1 MRLTS
6 LHDTLSS
13 RRKSGQKSL
22 AILLDPDNL
31 EEEGCRHL
39 LELSEQHSVD
49 YFFVGGSLVLS
60 SRQAA
65 LIRFIKSRSAVPV
78 LLFPSHS
85 LHLDHQADGIL
96 LLSLISGRNPDFL
109 IGQHVIAAPLLR
121 QSNLQILPTGYMLVD
136 TGRQTTASY
145 ISGTTPLPHDKPAI
159 AACTA
164 MAGEQL
170 GLRLMY
176 LDGGSGAMYPV
187 SPAMIRAV
195 RQAVEVPLIVGGGIN
210 TVEKA
215 QAALQAGAD
224 VIVIGNQIE
233 KEPSFLADM
242 SRTVRQFNQDHGLDH
257 GLARILTDS
266 TDFVDESVRNRPTL

>member
-6 LHDTLSS
+6 LHETLSK
-13 RRKSGQKSL
+13 RRARGQKSL
-22 AILLDPDNL
+22 AVLLDPDHL
-31 EEEGCRHL
+31 DEAGCRQL
-39 LELSEQHSVD
+39 LKLSETHPVD
-49 YFFVGGSLVLS
+49 YFFVGGSLVMTSHQASLIRLIKSS
-60 SRQAA
+60 SR
-65 LIRFIKSRSAVPV
+65 VPV

-85 LHLDHQADGIL
+85 LHLDTNADGIL

-109 IGQHVIAAPLLR
+109 IGQHVVAAPLLR
-121 QSNLQILPTGYMLVD
+121 ASNLQILPTGYMLVD

-145 ISGTTPLPHDKPAI
+145 MSGTTPLPYDKPTI

-187 SPAMIRAV
+187 SAAMIRAV
-195 RQAVEVPLIVGGGIN
+195 RQATDTPLIVGGGIN
-210 TVEKA
+210 TAEKA
-215 QAALQAGAD
+215 HATLSAGAD

-233 KEPSFLADM
+233 KAPEFLGEM
-242 SRTVRQFNQDHGLDH
+242 SRVVRAFNAVLD
-257 GLARILTDS
+257 T
-266 TDFVDESVRNRPTL
+266 TM

>member
-6 LHDTLSS
+6 LYDALIE
-13 RRKSGQKSL
+13 RRTHGHKSL
-22 AILLDPDNL
+22 AVLLDPDNL
-31 EEEGCRHL
+31 DEAGCQQM
-39 LELSEQHSVD
+39 LELSAQYPVD
-49 YFFVGGSLVLS
+49 YFFVGGSLVMTS
-60 SRQAA
+60 HQAA
-65 LIRFIKSRSAVPV
+65 LIRLLKSRSAVPV

-85 LHLDHQADGIL
+85 LHFDSQADGIL

-121 QSNLQILPTGYMLVD
+121 QSKLQILPTGYMLVD

-145 ISGTTPLPHDKPAI
+145 MSGTTPLPHDKPAI

-176 LDGGSGAMYPV
+176 LDGGSGALCPI
-187 SPAMIRAV
+187 STAMIQAV
-195 RQAVEVPLIVGGGIN
+195 RSAVEVPLIVGGGIN
-210 TVEKA
+210 TVDKA
-215 QAALQAGAD
+215 HAALNAGAD

-233 KEPSFLADM
+233 KHPEFLGQV
-242 SRTVRQFNQDHGLDH
+242 SKVVQYFNNTQ
-257 GLARILTDS
+257 ILT
-266 TDFVDESVRNRPTL
+266 N

>member
-6 LHDTLSS
+6 LYETLSK
-13 RRKSGQKSL
+13 RRARGQKSL
-22 AILLDPDNL
+22 AVLLDPDNL
-31 EEEGCRHL
+31 DEAGCRHL
-39 LELSEQHSVD
+39 LALSESHAVD
-49 YFFVGGSLVLS
+49 YFFMGGSLVMN
-60 SRQAA
+60 SRQAS
-65 LIRFIKSRSAVPV
+65 LIRLIKSLSAIPV

-85 LHLDHQADGIL
+85 LHLDTQADGIL

-109 IGQHVIAAPLLR
+109 IGQHVISAPLLR
-121 QSNLQILPTGYMLVD
+121 ASNLQILPTGYMLVD

-145 ISGTTPLPHDKPAI
+145 MSGTTPLPYDKPGI

-195 RQAVEVPLIVGGGIN
+195 RQAVDTPLIVGGGIN
-210 TVEKA
+210 TAEKA
-215 QAALQAGAD
+215 HATLAAGAD
-224 VIVIGNQIE
+224 VIVVGNQIE
-233 KEPSFLADM
+233 KAPEFLGEA
-242 SRTVRQFNQDHGLDH
+242 SKVVRTFNAVLDI
-257 GLARILTDS
+257 A
-266 TDFVDESVRNRPTL
+266 

>member
-6 LHDTLSS
+6 LYEALSK
-13 RRKSGQKSL
+13 RRTRGQKSL
-22 AILLDPDNL
+22 AVLLDPDHL
-31 EEEGCRHL
+31 DEAGCQRL
-39 LELSEQHSVD
+39 LELTEIHSVD
-49 YFFVGGSLVLS
+49 YFLMGGSLVTS
-60 SRQAA
+60 SHQAS
-65 LIRFIKSRSAVPV
+65 LIRFIKSRSAIPV

-85 LHLDHQADGIL
+85 LHLDTQADGIL

-109 IGQHVIAAPLLR
+109 IGQHVITAPLLR
-121 QSNLQILPTGYMLVD
+121 ASNLEILPTGYMLVD

-145 ISGTTPLPHDKPAI
+145 MSNTTPLPYDKPSI

-195 RQAVEVPLIVGGGIN
+195 RQAVEVPLLVGGGIN
-210 TVEKA
+210 TTEKA
-215 QAALQAGAD
+215 QAALAAGAD

-233 KEPSFLADM
+233 KAPEFLGEV
-242 SRTVRQFNQDHGLDH
+242 SKVVHTFNTVLK
-257 GLARILTDS
+257 A
-266 TDFVDESVRNRPTL
+266 V